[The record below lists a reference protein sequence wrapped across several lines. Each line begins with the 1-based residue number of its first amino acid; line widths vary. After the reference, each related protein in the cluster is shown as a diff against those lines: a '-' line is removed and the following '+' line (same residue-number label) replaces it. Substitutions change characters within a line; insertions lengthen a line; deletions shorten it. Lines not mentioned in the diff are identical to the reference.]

1 MGCPHCGAPID
12 TTVTRDGV
20 IVHSDPLRVN
30 YRGRRL
36 ELTRSQAE
44 VMAKLVRS
52 GRASFEALQGE
63 RSLESLRYL
72 VQSLRKRLPHTIRVE
87 TVYGWGYTLQVGDGT
102 C

>member
-1 MGCPHCGAPID
+1 MSCPHCGAPID
-12 TTVTRDGV
+12 STVTRDGV
-20 IVHSDPLRVN
+20 IVHTDPLRVN

-44 VMAKLVRS
+44 IMAKLVRF
-52 GRASFEALQGE
+52 GRASFEALQGD

-72 VQSLRKRLPHTIRVE
+72 VQSLRKRLPQSIRVE
-87 TVYGWGYTLQVGDGT
+87 TVYGWGYTLNVSDNA